1 MQPGINEIDLL
12 NQELEPDVFIVD
24 GILPTGVTLLCGTQK
39 IGKSWW
45 ALKLCLCASRG
56 VDFWRRKTLHCKA
69 LYCCLEDPKKR
80 IRKRY
85 EVLINAAEEF
95 QGTAPSGWLDFRFEL
110 PKLNEGL
117 VEELESYVSTNPECK
132 LIVID
137 TLLLITPPMND
148 APYANDYNNIIAL
161 KKFADRHE
169 IAVVLIHHTRKLK
182 AKDPFQEIL
191 GTSGLNGAAD
201 TMMILSRE
209 ERGDSMGSLKYT
221 GRDIEDEEI
230 SLEFSSGDWR
240 IAQEDTPEDDEL
252 PLMQNVIDL
261 VGNRSQ
267 WQGSASDFVK
277 ATGCELT
284 NESVTKA
291 LKKNSHELEQ
301 RGFSFSMNQRSGKK
315 RGFTI
320 SNRNSEK

>member
-1 MQPGINEIDLL
+1 MQAGINEIELL
-12 NQELEPDVFIVD
+12 NQEFNPDVFIVD

-56 VDFWRRKTLHCKA
+56 VDLWGHKTLHCKA

-85 EVLINAAEEF
+85 EALVNVAEEL
-95 QGTAPSGWLDFRFEL
+95 QDTEPSGYLDFRFEL

-117 VEELESYVSTNPECK
+117 VEELESYVFANPECK

-161 KKFADRHE
+161 KKFADKHE

-209 ERGDSMGSLKYT
+209 ERGDSRGSLKFT

-240 IAQEDTPEDDEL
+240 IAMGDAPDDDEL

-261 VGNRSQ
+261 VGNKTQ
-267 WQGSASDFVK
+267 WQGTASDFIK
-277 ATGCELT
+277 ATGCDLT
-284 NESVTKA
+284 NESVTKT
-291 LKKNSHELEQ
+291 LKKNRHELEQ

-320 SNRNSEK
+320 SNLNTEE